1 MFPATMSG
9 LFLLILLIG
18 FIAGGLCIRMD
29 MRRRHLRRGSLSSLV
44 LLDLAAPAVLFA
56 IAAMWFAAIWAL
68 VLVRH
73 VTVISG
79 TTEGWWLAES
89 CAYAAAGFFVWNLG
103 SRHTLEPRPPGLV
116 FAVALIAAGII
127 QIPFDMLHSMPV
139 RASWAF
145 ILLGAILLPVFTRQ
159 FRKHRGE
166 HRILQHVAVQG
177 DVLQPEYHR
186 ATPECPE
193 PERWRMYDSMTAEFE
208 VLAFLQQLVETL
220 KPKIVV
226 ETGTF
231 MGISTLW
238 LAQGLK
244 ANGAGKVITCEYDPV
259 VYAKAVERIE
269 ASGLKEWIEARNES
283 SLKMQV
289 DGEVDLLF
297 SDSDPDLREA
307 EVRRFL
313 PLLRADGVILI
324 HDASSHLKTVR
335 DAALKLER
343 EGLISVVLLPTPRGL
358 VIAQKRAGRTE

>member
-1 MFPATMSG
+1 MFPVSISG
-9 LFLLILLIG
+9 LFFLVLLVGLI
-18 FIAGGLCIRMD
+18 AAGLCIRLD
-29 MRRRHLRRGSLSSLV
+29 IRRRHLRRGALSSLL

-56 IAAMWFAAIWAL
+56 LAAMWFAAIWAL

-73 VTVISG
+73 VTVAGG

-89 CAYAAAGFFVWNLG
+89 FAYAAAGFFVWNLG
-103 SRHTLEPRPPGLV
+103 SRHALEPRAPGLV
-116 FAVALIAAGII
+116 FAASLIAAGII
-127 QIPFDMLHSMPV
+127 QIPFHVLHSMSMRGP
-139 RASWAF
+139 WAF
-145 ILLGAILLPVFTRQ
+145 IFLGAILLFVFTRQ
-159 FRKHRGE
+159 FRRQRGE
-166 HRILQHVAVQG
+166 HRILQHVAMQG

-193 PERWRMYDSMTAEFE
+193 PDRWRMYDSMTAEFE

-220 KPKIVV
+220 KPKIIV

-259 VYAKAVERIE
+259 VYAKAAERIE

-283 SLKMQV
+283 SLEMQV

-313 PLLRADGVILI
+313 PMLRANGIILI

-343 EGLISVVLLPTPRGL
+343 EGLISVVLLSTPRGL